1 MNTPV
6 SFEIA
11 KLLKEKG
18 FNEPKNTMYCRSIP
32 MFGNDH
38 VIKFHDGNKHQC
50 SNIPHD
56 WNNTQILIK
65 STSYYSAPTIAEVVY
80 WIYSK
85 YDIWISLIPDSLS
98 GHKLLDRKFSVS
110 IFRFNMNLNV
120 QAEILRKDKNI
131 LYFNLPENAF
141 EYAIEYILN
150 TYKPTS

>member
-1 MNTPV
+1 MNKKV
-6 SFEIA
+6 SR
-11 KLLKEKG
+11 KLAALLRDAG
-18 FNEPKNTMYCRSIP
+18 YT
-32 MFGNDH
+32 
-38 VIKFHDGNKHQC
+38 
-50 SNIPHD
+50 NIPLKVYD
-56 WNNTQILIK
+56 AEDENDNTLYPYGEVF
-65 STSYYSAPTIAEVVY
+65 SGDNELYAPTIADAVY

-85 YDIWISLIPDSLS
+85 YDIWISLIPDSSS

>member
-6 SFEIA
+6 KFEIA

-18 FNEPKNTMYCRSIP
+18 FDNESA
-32 MFGNDH
+32 H
-38 VIKFHDGNKHQC
+38 
-50 SNIPHD
+50 
-56 WNNTQILIK
+56 
-65 STSYYSAPTIAEVVY
+65 YYNEKGEMLFDAYYPSLQPTKPDVYYDNPTIAEVVY

-85 YDIWISLIPDSLS
+85 YDIWISLIPDSSS

-110 IFRFNMNLNV
+110 IFRFNINLNV

-141 EYAIEYILN
+141 EYTIEYILN

>member
-6 SFEIA
+6 KFELA

-18 FNEPKNTMYCRSIP
+18 FDVKTEFWYDGDGDTVYRDALEKSSSY
-32 MFGNDH
+32 
-38 VIKFHDGNKHQC
+38 KFNLVGEC
-50 SNIPHD
+50 F
-56 WNNTQILIK
+56 
-65 STSYYSAPTIAEVVY
+65 APTIAEVVY

-85 YDIWISLIPDSLS
+85 YDIWISLIPDSSS

>member
-1 MNTPV
+1 MTTTVN
-6 SFEIA
+6 FETS
-11 KLLKEKG
+11 KLLKEKE
-18 FNEPKNTMYCRSIP
+18 F
-32 MFGNDH
+32 
-38 VIKFHDGNKHQC
+38 
-50 SNIPHD
+50 NIPTLYFYLDGSLKYNHS
-56 WNNTQILIK
+56 IK
-65 STSYYSAPTIAEVVY
+65 PRNSNVLPGTMDVSAPTIAEVVY

-85 YDIWISLIPDSLS
+85 YDIWISLIPDSSS

>member
-18 FNEPKNTMYCRSIP
+18 FNIPQLYFYIDGDISWKVDNTRCR
-32 MFGNDH
+32 N
-38 VIKFHDGNKHQC
+38 
-50 SNIPHD
+50 
-56 WNNTQILIK
+56 QIEGE
-65 STSYYSAPTIAEVVY
+65 YAAPTIVEVVY

-85 YDIWISLIPDSLS
+85 YDIWISLIPDSSS